1 MRRILLFIM
10 LICPSIFGQNIHAQD
25 ELYGIP
31 IDFSRVGYRWG
42 DAPIPDYPVK
52 KVVEAPGPGIDATA
66 IIQTAID
73 NCPEGGAVLLKAG
86 QYDIAGRVGIRRS
99 GVVLRGEGDETVLVA
114 LGTDTRNLISLGKYS
129 KRKIG
134 DGCAIADDFVPAGQM
149 WVNVKKPRIFKEG
162 DRVVV
167 RFHVNPKY
175 ISMLK
180 MDKIPQN
187 RAKTVKQWTPDRY
200 EMSWERTVVKIEGK
214 KLWLDNPIVL
224 EMDQKLAW
232 LMTVNLT
239 SWDRIEE
246 SGVENMKMVSEYDP
260 SVVDK
265 DGNKVD
271 ENHSRCAVSVTAAEH
286 CWVRGVNSYHF
297 VSNNTNLGKGAKNI
311 TVMDCEC
318 LAPVSKIEGGRR
330 YAFYI
335 SRGEACLVKN
345 CHADHDRHAFVT
357 ARITPGPN
365 VYLDCELTNAH
376 AGVGPHQRWASAVLY
391 DCCVMDGLL
400 ELQDR
405 HNWGSGHGWAGV
417 NHVLW
422 NCEAERIV
430 CQNPW
435 AHGKNWAV
443 GCIGEKFAGRT
454 YKDGLMRPDGEWHS
468 PGKHVEPRSL
478 YYHQLEKRHA
488 EGIRIYK

>member
-1 MRRILLFIM
+1 MRRILLFISVC
-10 LICPSIFGQNIHAQD
+10 LCAVGHDLYAQD

-42 DAPIPDYPVK
+42 EAPLPDYPVM

-86 QYDIAGRVGIRRS
+86 QYDVAGRLVLNRS
-99 GVVLRGEGDETVLVA
+99 RVVLRGEGDATVLTA
-114 LGTDTRNLISLGKYS
+114 LGTEKRYLVTLGKS
-129 KRKIG
+129 TKRVIG
-134 DGCAIADDFVPAGQM
+134 DGCAIADKFVPTGQM
-149 WVNVKKPRIFKEG
+149 WVSVKKPKMFKEG

-167 RFHVNPKY
+167 RFHISPKY
-175 ISMLK
+175 ISSLK

-187 RAKTVKQWTPDRY
+187 KAKSIVQWTPDRY
-200 EMSWERTVVKIEGK
+200 EMAWERIIMKIEGN
-214 KLWLDNPIVL
+214 KLWFDNPIVL
-224 EMDQKLAW
+224 EMDQNFAW
-232 LMTVNLT
+232 LMTVNHT

-246 SGVENMKMVSEYDP
+246 SGIENLKMVSEYDP
-260 SVVDK
+260 SVEDK

-271 ENHSRCAVSVTAAEH
+271 ENHSSGAVNVLAAEH
-286 CWVRGVNSYHF
+286 CWVREVNSWHF
-297 VSNNTNLGKGAKNI
+297 VNTNTLLAAGSKNI
-311 TVMDCEC
+311 TVTDCEC
-318 LAPVSKIEGGRR
+318 LAPVSQIVGGRR
-330 YAFYI
+330 YAFYL
-335 SRGEACLVKN
+335 SRGEMCLVKN

-357 ARITPGPN
+357 GRITAGPN

-376 AGVGPHQRWASAVLY
+376 AGVGPHQRWANGVLY

-405 HNWGSGHGWAGV
+405 HNYGSGHGWAGV

-422 NCEAERIV
+422 NCESKTIV

-443 GCIGEKFAGRT
+443 GCIGEKFAGRP
-454 YKDGLMRPDGEWHS
+454 YKDDLVRPDGEWHS

-478 YYHQLEKRHA
+478 YYHQFEKRN
-488 EGIRIYK
+488 EKGIKINK